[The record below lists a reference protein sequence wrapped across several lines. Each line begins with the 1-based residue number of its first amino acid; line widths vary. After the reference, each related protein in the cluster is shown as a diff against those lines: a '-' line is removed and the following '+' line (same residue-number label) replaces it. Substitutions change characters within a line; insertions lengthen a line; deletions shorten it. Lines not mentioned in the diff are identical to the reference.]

1 MSELTPDEIRRRRLA
16 RLQGNRSAPSTPA
29 SSTSSNAG
37 ESPSLLVGSENQ
49 SGTES
54 PGQMDTQSVE
64 SQASEDTGMSS
75 NHGSAASLS
84 SSQGS
89 TPRPSSRTPPASLKV
104 EPVGGDSSQT
114 ADMDCSE
121 KHTQSQMD
129 VDSGIETME
138 VDELESRQEAKRR
151 RDASIGSEATDEQMI
166 NSICRVFQVS
176 YKDKTPSAIHL
187 PEVTETVQQE
197 AVDTKEVI
205 NQTVMDVLFK
215 IKESDTNPVLSLK
228 PATPDVSPMKNY
240 GTSPVGASPMLMTP
254 EQPRREFT
262 CKLRPVKCK
271 EVEMINYL
279 VDSYERV
286 AVEERMAP
294 KRASVPP
301 MSDMLSSARNQCICH
316 TSLVLQGGLTK
327 PRSQAEMSLLLPYLL
342 SHNLPRGFLSE
353 LIYTTHRDQDS
364 FRKVFVPVLQSLQ
377 RHVLTLSL
385 DNDDYR
391 DVLSVLSELVEV
403 KCGSVR
409 PICNLMVQLSNWLPD
424 VFSQA
429 AGMEVARLSFLGPF
443 FALSVFAEDNTKVV
457 EKHFSGHQLT
467 PENVRLVH
475 QSLQHRMQYLREE
488 LYKILHCV
496 LVNGETREAAMT
508 YIATALDRNSKKSQ
522 IVVNEN
528 LVAGEGFMLNMLT
541 VLQKLSMRISLDKV
555 DQYYMFHPQ
564 CRVTYKSEA
573 RLKMSSQEADEWIE
587 KLRKESNPPW
597 QEPKF
602 PTECFTVTV
611 FCHHLSILPAVRKHQ
626 RCLRAIRELSRI
638 VEEMENSESLWR
650 HLPTASRNREI
661 MKKYK
666 SQYQRLQKSKL
677 CAEAAIMDESLLR
690 KCLQFYS
697 QLSDYTLTVAD
708 PVNKGQV
715 LPLPNEVSRV
725 FAALPEYY
733 LEDIAEFTLF
743 VAQAMP
749 HVLEDP
755 ATDKVIQL
763 LIVFTCSAHYSNN
776 PYLVAKLV
784 EVMFYFN
791 PNVQPR
797 MEKIHERF
805 LLHDLSREFLAA
817 ALMQFY
823 TDIEQ
828 TGSSNEFY
836 DKFSIRYHIS
846 IIFKSMWT
854 IPSHQQKMIE
864 EANKGK
870 QFVKFVNML
879 MNDTTFLLDESLDC
893 LKRIHEVQDEMANTE
908 EWSKKSSEQQRNLQQ
923 QLSTDEKQCRS
934 YLTLATETVD
944 MFHYLTD
951 KIQKP
956 FLIPELVDRLAA
968 MLNFNLQQLCG
979 SKCKNLKV
987 KNPEKYG
994 WEPKKLLNSLT
1005 DIYLH
1010 LDCPKFCEAIA
1021 NDERSYR
1028 KELFEDA
1035 IVRMRR
1041 ACIKTETEIE
1051 KFKNIQDKVEEIV
1064 VQKAREERD
1073 YGEIPD
1079 EFRDALMDTLMKDP
1093 VELPSGN
1100 VVDRHIIVR
1109 HLLNSQTDP
1118 FNRQPLTEDGLFQ
1131 GMI

>member
-1 MSELTPDEIRRRRLA
+1 ME
-16 RLQGNRSAPSTPA
+16 
-29 SSTSSNAG
+29 
-37 ESPSLLVGSENQ
+37 
-49 SGTES
+49 
-54 PGQMDTQSVE
+54 TQSVG
-64 SQASEDTGMSS
+64 SQSLGSQGEDETSISS
-75 NHGSAASLS
+75 KGSSASLS
-84 SSQGS
+84 SLLGN
-89 TPRPSSRTPPASLKV
+89 TPRPSNRTPPATLQV
-104 EPVGGDSSQT
+104 EPVTADSSQT

-138 VDELESRQEAKRR
+138 VDELETRQDAKRR

-166 NSICRVFQVS
+166 NSICRIFQVS
-176 YKDKTPSAIHL
+176 YREKTTATIHL
-187 PEVTETVQQE
+187 PEILE
-197 AVDTKEVI
+197 AVEKEEVDMKDVI
-205 NQTVMDVLFK
+205 NQTTMDVLFK
-215 IKESDTNPVLSLK
+215 IKKSDTNPVLNLK
-228 PATPDVSPMKNY
+228 PVTPDVSPLKHY
-240 GTSPVGASPMLMTP
+240 GSSPMGASPMMMTP

-262 CKLRPVKCK
+262 CKLQPVKCK
-271 EVEMINYL
+271 EMDMINYL

-286 AVEERMAP
+286 AGEERMAP

-301 MSDMLSSARNQCICH
+301 MSDMLSSVRNQCVCH
-316 TSLVLQGGLTK
+316 TSLVLQGGLTQ

-353 LIYTTHRDQDS
+353 LIYTTHRDPDS
-364 FRKVFVPVLQSLQ
+364 FRKVFVPVLESLQ

-385 DNDDYR
+385 DSDDYR
-391 DVLSVLSELVEV
+391 DVLSTLSELVEV

-409 PICNLMVQLSNWLPD
+409 PICNLMVKLSNWLPD

-429 AGMEVARLSFLGPF
+429 SGMEVAKLSFLGPF

-457 EKHFSGHQLT
+457 EKHFSGHQSS

-475 QSLQHRMQYLREE
+475 QSLQHRLQYLREE

-496 LVNGETREAAMT
+496 LVNAETREAAMT
-508 YIATALDRNSKKSQ
+508 YISTALERNSKKSQ
-522 IVVNEN
+522 IVVNETF
-528 LVAGEGFMLNMLT
+528 VAGEGFMLNLLS
-541 VLQKLSMRISLDKV
+541 VLQKLSLKISLDKV

-564 CRVTYKSEA
+564 CRVAYKSEA
-573 RLKMSSQEADEWIE
+573 RLKMSSQEADEFTE
-587 KLRKESNPPW
+587 NLRKEPDSPW

-602 PTECFTVTV
+602 PTECFTMTV
-611 FCHHLSILPAVRKHQ
+611 FCHHLSILPAIRKHQ

-638 VEEMENSESLWR
+638 VEEMENSEALWR
-650 HLPTASRNREI
+650 HLPQSSRNREI

-677 CAEAAIMDESLLR
+677 CAEAAIMDESMLR
-690 KCLQFYS
+690 RCLQFYS
-697 QLSDYTLTVAD
+697 LFSDYMLRVAD

-715 LPLPNEVSRV
+715 LPLPVEVNKV
-725 FAALPEYY
+725 FAAFPEYY

-749 HVLEDP
+749 NVLEDP

-797 MEKIHERF
+797 MEKIHERL

-823 TDIEQ
+823 TEIEQ

-846 IIFKSMWT
+846 IIFKSMWA
-854 IPSHQQKMIE
+854 IPSHQLKMIE

-893 LKRIHEVQDEMANTE
+893 LKRIHEVQDDMANSE
-908 EWSKKSSEQQRNLQQ
+908 EWSKKTAEQQRNLQQ

-1021 NDERSYR
+1021 NDERSYK
-1028 KELFEDA
+1028 KELFDDA

-1051 KFKNIQDKVEEIV
+1051 KFKSIQDKVEEIV
-1064 VQKAREERD
+1064 IQKAREEKD

-1093 VELPSGN
+1093 VQLPSGN
-1100 VVDRHIIVR
+1100 VVDRHVIVR

-1118 FNRQPLTEDGLFQ
+1118 FNRQPLTEDGLIPRADLKEKIVAWIKEKEQ
-1131 GMI
+1131 LR

>member
-16 RLQGNRSAPSTPA
+16 RLQGNRSTPAAPSTPSTNSSEDA
-29 SSTSSNAG
+29 SGSTTDT
-37 ESPSLLVGSENQ
+37 PSVS
-49 SGTES
+49 ES
-54 PGQMDTQSVE
+54 PGQMETQS
-64 SQASEDTGMSS
+64 SQATREF
-75 NHGSAASLS
+75 
-84 SSQGS
+84 S
-89 TPRPSSRTPPASLKV
+89 TPQTPSRLVDRTPPASLRV
-104 EPVGGDSSQT
+104 ESVTGDSSQSSE
-114 ADMDCSE
+114 MDCSE
-121 KHTQSQMD
+121 KQSQSQMD

-138 VDELESRQEAKRR
+138 VDELETRQDVKRR
-151 RDASIGSEATDEQMI
+151 RDASIGSEATTEQMI
-166 NSICRVFQVS
+166 NSISRIFQVS
-176 YKDKTPSAIHL
+176 FHQETSSALYVPNVLEGI
-187 PEVTETVQQE
+187 EED
-197 AVDTKEVI
+197 AVDTRDVI
-205 NQTVMDVLFK
+205 NQTIMEVLFK
-215 IKESDTNPVLSLK
+215 LKKSDNNPILNLK
-228 PATPDVSPMKNY
+228 PVTPNVSPMKQY
-240 GTSPVGASPMLMTP
+240 GSSPMSASPMTMTP

-262 CKLRPVKCK
+262 CKLRLENCK
-271 EVEMINYL
+271 EVDMINYL

-286 AVEERMAP
+286 AFEERTAP
-294 KRASVPP
+294 KRASIPP
-301 MSDMLSSARNQCICH
+301 MSEMLSSARNQCVSH
-316 TSLVLQGGLTK
+316 TSLVLLGQLTH
-327 PRSQAEMSLLLPYLL
+327 PRSQAELSILLPYLL
-342 SHNLPRGFLSE
+342 SHNLPRGFLPE
-353 LIYTTHRDQDS
+353 LVYTTNRDANT
-364 FRKVFVPVLQSLQ
+364 FKKVFVPVLQSLH
-377 RHVLTLSL
+377 RHILTLSL

-391 DVLSVLSELVEV
+391 DVISVLNELVEI

-409 PICNLMVQLSNWLPD
+409 PICNLMVEMSNWLPD

-429 AGMEVARLSFLGPF
+429 SGMEVAKLSFLGPF
-443 FALSVFAEDNTKVV
+443 FGLSVFAEDNTKVV

-467 PENVRLVH
+467 PDNIRLVH

-488 LYKILHCV
+488 LYKILHSV
-496 LVNGETREAAMT
+496 LLNAETREAAMN

-528 LVAGEGFMLNMLT
+528 MVAGEGFMLNLLS
-541 VLQKLSMRISLDKV
+541 VLQKLCVKVTLDKV

-564 CRVTYKSEA
+564 CRVSFKSEA

-587 KLRKESNPPW
+587 NLRKDTSHTW
-597 QEPKF
+597 QEPRF
-602 PTECFTVTV
+602 PTECFTVTMY
-611 FCHHLSILPAVRKHQ
+611 CHHLSILPAVRKHQ

-638 VEEMENSESLWR
+638 VEEMENSEALWR
-650 HLPTASRNREI
+650 HLPQASRNRQI

-666 SQYQRLQKSKL
+666 SQHQRLQKSKL

-690 KCLQFYS
+690 RCLQFYS
-697 QLSDYTLTVAD
+697 LLSDYMLKVAD
-708 PVNKGQV
+708 PVNAGQV
-715 LPLPNEVSRV
+715 LPLPVEIPKV
-725 FAALPEYY
+725 FSALPEFY
-733 LEDIAEFTLF
+733 LEDVAEFTLF

-755 ATDKVIQL
+755 AIDKVIQL
-763 LIVFTCSAHYSNN
+763 LVVFVCSANYSNN
-776 PYLVAKLV
+776 PYLMAKLV
-784 EVMFYFN
+784 EVMFSFN

-797 MEKIHERF
+797 MEKIHEK
-805 LLHDLSREFLAA
+805 LLMHDLSREFLAS

-846 IIFKSMWT
+846 IIFKSMWS
-854 IPSHQQKMIE
+854 IPSHQLKMIE
-864 EANKGK
+864 EANQGK

-893 LKRIHEVQDEMANTE
+893 LKRIHEVQEEMESE
-908 EWSKKSSEQQRNLQQ
+908 EWKSKSSEQQRAQQQ

-979 SKCKNLKV
+979 PKCKNLKV
-987 KNPEKYG
+987 KTPEKYG
-994 WEPKKLLNSLT
+994 FVPKNLLNSLT

-1010 LDCPKFCEAIA
+1010 LDCEEFCVAIA

-1028 KELFEDA
+1028 KELFDDA
-1035 IVRMRR
+1035 IARMQR
-1041 ACIKTETEIE
+1041 ANIKTTTEIE
-1051 KFKNIQDKVEEIV
+1051 KFKSIQDKVELIV
-1064 VQKAREERD
+1064 IQKAREERD

-1100 VVDRHIIVR
+1100 IVDRPIIVR

-1118 FNRQPLTEDGLFQ
+1118 FNRQPLSEEELIPRDDIKQKIMAWIKEKENTGSA
-1131 GMI
+1131 